1 MLPKTYII
9 LFLIYSSFSRTPVC
23 SQGYWDPLQSTFV
36 SSSGTPNELSIFK
49 SVGFLDPN
57 GHRITPPYSN
67 PTFNT
72 VVESFVSAT
81 DMLRESVQSGGVQYL
96 NTNGTPQGGYKC
108 STRAYTA
115 YESPEYLWDEPTFQ
129 SQYVSSDM
137 EWPPT
142 HEFTAPLS
150 YTDSQGNKYVYTDKG
165 YKVEGIWKPSGIEW
179 QPGVCLL
186 EFERRCFDENN
197 NPVSPSIDLASGLA
211 EVRVLDPDLS
221 YRARVAYDNWKETSL
236 GRWIIEDDGITCIDA
251 VLRGCKNNGTCVA
264 PDTCECHDGWSGTD
278 CSITICPNGCYNGG
292 ACTLPGICTC
302 AKGWSGEGCSI
313 PLCAQECNNG
323 GECVAPDVCR
333 CKQWESTWVDG
344 REGGGNP
351 LFRKPSGEPQLT
363 GWTGYDCS
371 VPICT
376 QADAFLGN
384 VESER
389 AVSLGGHG
397 ANNLLACDTVR
408 CPQYNSPVVVRV
420 LYSP

>member
-1 MLPKTYII
+1 MLPITYII

-36 SSSGTPNELSIFK
+36 SSSGTPNELSIFE
-49 SVGFLDPN
+49 SAGFLDPN

-96 NTNGTPQGGYKC
+96 NTNGTPQGGYRC

-211 EVRVLDPDLS
+211 EVRVLYPDLS
-221 YRARVAYDNWKETSL
+221 YRARVTYDN
-236 GRWIIEDDGITCIDA
+236 
-251 VLRGCKNNGTCVA
+251 
-264 PDTCECHDGWSGTD
+264 
-278 CSITICPNGCYNGG
+278 
-292 ACTLPGICTC
+292 
-302 AKGWSGEGCSI
+302 
-313 PLCAQECNNG
+313 
-323 GECVAPDVCR
+323 
-333 CKQWESTWVDG
+333 
-344 REGGGNP
+344 
-351 LFRKPSGEPQLT
+351 
-363 GWTGYDCS
+363 
-371 VPICT
+371 
-376 QADAFLGN
+376 
-384 VESER
+384 
-389 AVSLGGHG
+389 
-397 ANNLLACDTVR
+397 
-408 CPQYNSPVVVRV
+408 
-420 LYSP
+420 